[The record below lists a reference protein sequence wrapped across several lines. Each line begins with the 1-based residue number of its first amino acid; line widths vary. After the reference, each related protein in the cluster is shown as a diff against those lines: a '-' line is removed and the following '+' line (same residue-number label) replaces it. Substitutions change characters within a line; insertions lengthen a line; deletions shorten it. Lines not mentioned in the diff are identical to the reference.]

1 MDKFLF
7 TGIIAWEEKFRSK
20 EATNNITN
28 LHFLFSPRNNKR
40 EEENKNDVEKDNS
53 SRLITLKTLSMSELM
68 LFLPPD
74 NDSMTN
80 GAVISLLNLHLEKL
94 LACSSDEFKIVLR
107 QDSSIP
113 KILDSYLQYR
123 QRSFD
128 KAVDIQPSREED
140 DLAKR
145 IFLLLMRISS
155 EKEKAVTKRFFT
167 VPRIIDIAT
176 LFAPTNRLLVANLF
190 ENVYGVAP
198 EIFTTELNESF
209 QVISNN
215 FTSLVRGD
223 VASSSEVSKEDALR
237 YLRDAAR
244 SLVAF
249 VHALPFDDEKRK
261 GRWWD
266 KSFVDSV
273 SRVIDHLNGSNTGDD
288 EMLAKD
294 VSKSFEELRRLV
306 VGDGAINT
314 PPSMSKEA
322 KYVIDEIRSILP
334 DYSEAFLLKCVD
346 VYGLNVERITQHLL
360 EGDVPK
366 ELFEEKKKK
375 KEVAQQ
381 RPPVP
386 KQQQQ
391 QRETKSFLNPKA
403 EGFYVSQPKKFTTE
417 AKNVLDKSTRSNKE
431 AVLRLLE
438 NLEYEDEYDDSFD
451 DLPPPPPNAVE
462 KLEDDA
468 DPESEEKEFWF
479 FKGRV
484 YNAPKEGAIV
494 IKARSPQEA
503 SRIAVAQIDSE
514 KTFALGE
521 GGNKAVF
528 PRHDASI
535 SGEHHLQGGRQQSKK
550 GGGGRGGGGGKASG
564 VSTRGA
570 GSNAPSFQERNR
582 RKAAS
587 SRKRDVI

>member
-20 EATNNITN
+20 EATNNIKN
-28 LHFLFSPRNNKR
+28 LHFLFSPPGTTN
-40 EEENKNDVEKDNS
+40 EKKKTKMM
-53 SRLITLKTLSMSELM
+53 SRKTTVRVLTVKTLSMSELM

-80 GAVISLLNLHLEKL
+80 GAVISLLNLHLKKL

-107 QDSSIP
+107 QNSSIP

-190 ENVYGVAP
+190 ENVYSVAP

-215 FTSLVRGD
+215 FTSLVCGD
-223 VASSSEVSKEDALR
+223 TASSSEVSKEDALR

-273 SRVIDHLNGSNTGDD
+273 SRVIDHLNGSNTGGD

-346 VYGLNVERITQHLL
+346 VYGLNAERITQHLL

-375 KEVAQQ
+375 KEMAQQ
-381 RPPVP
+381 QPAVP

-391 QRETKSFLNPKA
+391 RQTTSFLNPKA
-403 EGFYVSQPKKFTTE
+403 EGFYVPQPKKFTTE

-468 DPESEEKEFWF
+468 DPESEEKPFWF

-503 SRIAVAQIDSE
+503 SRIAVAQIDFE
-514 KTFALGE
+514 KTLGLGE

-550 GGGGRGGGGGKASG
+550 RGGGRGRGGGKASG